1 MTEEA
6 IRIPSAG
13 AVFWAEA
20 LPDGSGGVRAI
31 SGPPPALKVTLSST
45 LPNGITAQTGSR
57 GLVLLSSPIFYDH
70 LPTETELATPPATL
84 PAITVR
90 GAAEPLDGRFHPR
103 QFSAAPTPAAPS
115 FVALHPSLQATRIGE
130 AGAVV
135 LNLKW
140 QDGTV
145 ASWCVVRFT
154 CSRNGTSFGFSGQAD
169 LKGDV
174 IIPLTGLPPL
184 PPSQTTPDTMT
195 LTVTGDPAQSG
206 QAVVDPDAQH
216 PVQISIGGTFAVQ
229 HNLSVPRGRL
239 STAATLNI
247 PGVTLQSV

>member
-1 MTEEA
+1 MSEEA

-13 AVFWAEA
+13 AVFWAEV

-31 SGPPPALKVTLSST
+31 SGQLPALKVTLSGV
-45 LPNGITAQTGSR
+45 LPHGITAQTGNR

-70 LPTETELATPPATL
+70 IPTEAELATSPAS

-90 GAAEPLDGRFHPR
+90 GTAQPLDGRFHPR
-103 QFSAAPTPAAPS
+103 QFSVTPTPTAPS
-115 FVALHPSLQATRIGE
+115 FVALRPSLQATRIGE
-130 AGAVV
+130 AGAVI

-140 QDGTV
+140 QAGTT
-145 ASWCVVRFT
+145 ASWCVVRLVCT
-154 CSRNGTSFGFSGQAD
+154 RNSTNFGFSGQAD
-169 LKGDV
+169 LRGDV

-184 PPSQTTPDTMT
+184 PPSQTTADVMT
-195 LTVTGDPAQSG
+195 LTATGDPAQSH
-206 QAVVDPDAQH
+206 QAVADPDAQH
-216 PVQISIGGTFAVQ
+216 AVQLSIGGAFAAQ
-229 HNLSVPRGRL
+229 QTLSVPRGRI

>member
-1 MTEEA
+1 MSEEA

-31 SGPPPALKVTLSST
+31 SGQPPALKVTLSST
-45 LPNGITAQTGSR
+45 LPSGIIAQTSGR

-70 LPTETELATPPATL
+70 LPTEAELATPPVSL
-84 PAITVR
+84 SVTVR

-103 QFSAAPTPAAPS
+103 QFSVTPTPAAPS
-115 FVALHPSLQATRIGE
+115 FVALRPSLQSTRVGE

-140 QDGTV
+140 EAGAV
-145 ASWCVVRFT
+145 ASWCVVRLACT
-154 CSRNGTSFGFSGQAD
+154 RNGTSFGFSGQAD

-174 IIPLTGLPPL
+174 IIPLTGLPPA

-195 LTVTGDPAQSG
+195 LTATGDPAQSG
-206 QAVVDPDAQH
+206 QSVVDPDAQQ
-216 PVQISIGGTFAVQ
+216 PVRISIGGAFAAQ
-229 HNLSVPRGRL
+229 QSLPIPRGRI